1 MAVFRHTAE
10 FDMKEFFGEDYLL
23 QGESAKKIY
32 SAIKDL
38 PIIDYHCHLDEK
50 AIKADKTFSD
60 IGELW
65 LSGDHYKWRA
75 MRLCGVSEDYITGNR
90 SFIEKFNKFAEILP
104 SLCGNPVYAWAHMEL
119 KQIFGIN
126 KPLNRGTADEIW
138 NEANEKLKNLSVRK
152 LLKKF
157 NVEYIATTDDPYS
170 ALENHGDIDG
180 VKVRPTFRA
189 DSRFNEGVP
198 KAELEKRLDYFV
210 SKGCKIADYGFD
222 FVNENDENLLW
233 LIENCYKRKMILQL
247 HFGTFRN
254 VNSAMFETCGKDSG
268 FDIMRGGIDVDALV
282 KVFDKENVKLGGLPT
297 IVVYPLND
305 YDLRAV
311 ATLTGAFPTVKVG
324 AAWWFND
331 TLGGIKRQ
339 LETVAEYS
347 VLGTQFGMLTDSRSF
362 SSYVRFDYYRR
373 ILSSFIGE
381 KVDGCEY
388 DEVAAEKL
396 AKNIAY
402 YNIKEALNG

>member
-1 MAVFRHTAE
+1 
-10 FDMKEFFGEDYLL
+10 MKEFFGEDYLM

-32 SAIKDL
+32 SAIKNL

-90 SFIEKFNKFAEILP
+90 SFIDKFNKFAEVLP
-104 SLCGNPVYAWAHMEL
+104 NLCGNPVYAWAHMEL
-119 KQIFGIN
+119 KQIFGIT
-126 KPLNRGTADEIW
+126 KPLNSDTAEEIW
-138 NEANEKLKNLSVRK
+138 NEANEKLKTLSVRK

-157 NVEYIATTDDPYS
+157 NVEYIATTDDPFS

-189 DSRFNEGVP
+189 DARFNEGIP

-254 VNSAMFETCGKDSG
+254 VNSVMLKTCGKDSG
-268 FDIMRGGIDVDALV
+268 FDIMRGAIDVDAIV
-282 KVFDKENVKLGGLPT
+282 KVLDKENTKLGGLPT

-373 ILSSFIGE
+373 ILASFIGE
-381 KVDGCEY
+381 KVDGGEY
-388 DEVAAEKL
+388 DEAAAEKL

>member
-1 MAVFRHTAE
+1 
-10 FDMKEFFGEDYLL
+10 MKEFFGEDYLL

-75 MRLCGVSEDYITGNR
+75 MRLCGVSEDYITGYR
-90 SFIEKFNKFAEILP
+90 SFIDKFNKFAEILP

-198 KAELEKRLDYFV
+198 KADLEKRLDYFV

-388 DEVAAEKL
+388 DEAAAEKL

>member
-1 MAVFRHTAE
+1 
-10 FDMKEFFGEDYLL
+10 MKEFFGEDYLL

-75 MRLCGVSEDYITGNR
+75 MRLCGVSEDYITGYR
-90 SFIEKFNKFAEILP
+90 SFIDKFNKFAEILP

-198 KAELEKRLDYFV
+198 KADLEKRLDYFV

-254 VNSAMFETCGKDSG
+254 VNSVMLKTCGKDSG

-297 IVVYPLND
+297 IIVYPLND
-305 YDLRAV
+305 YDLRSV

-373 ILSSFIGE
+373 ILSLFIGE
-381 KVDGCEY
+381 KVDGGEY
-388 DEVAAEKL
+388 DEAAAEKL

>member
-1 MAVFRHTAE
+1 
-10 FDMKEFFGEDYLL
+10 MKEFFGEDYLL

-90 SFIEKFNKFAEILP
+90 SFIDKFNKFAEILP
-104 SLCGNPVYAWAHMEL
+104 RFCGNPVYAWAHMEL
-119 KQIFGIN
+119 KQIFGIE
-126 KPLNRGTADEIW
+126 KSLNSDMAEEIW
-138 NEANEKLKNLSVRK
+138 NEANEKLKNLSVRN

-157 NVEYIATTDDPYS
+157 NVEYIATTDDPFS
-170 ALENHGDIDG
+170 TLENHGDIDG

-189 DSRFNEGVP
+189 DARFNEGVP
-198 KAELEKRLDYFV
+198 KADLEKRLDYFV

-222 FVNENDENLLW
+222 FISENDENLLW
-233 LIENCYKRKMILQL
+233 LIENCFKRKMILQL

-254 VNSAMFETCGKDSG
+254 VNSAMLKTCGKDSG
-268 FDIMRGGIDVDALV
+268 FDIMRGAIDVDALV
-282 KVFDKENVKLGGLPT
+282 KVLDKETVKLGGLPM
-297 IVVYPLND
+297 IIVYPLND

-331 TLGGIKRQ
+331 ALGGIKRQ
-339 LETVAEYS
+339 IETVAEYS

-381 KVDGCEY
+381 KVDGGEY
-388 DEVAAEKL
+388 DEASAEKL

>member
-1 MAVFRHTAE
+1 
-10 FDMKEFFGEDYLL
+10 MKEFFGEDYLL

-65 LSGDHYKWRA
+65 LSGDHYKWRV

-90 SFIEKFNKFAEILP
+90 SFIDKFNKFAEILP

-189 DSRFNEGVP
+189 DSRFNEGIP
-198 KAELEKRLDYFV
+198 KADLEKRLDYFV

-254 VNSAMFETCGKDSG
+254 VNSVMLKTCGKDSG

-388 DEVAAEKL
+388 DEAAAEKL

>member
-1 MAVFRHTAE
+1 
-10 FDMKEFFGEDYLL
+10 MKEFFGEDYLL

-38 PIIDYHCHLDEK
+38 PIIDYHCHLDDK
-50 AIKADKTFSD
+50 AIKEDKTFSD

-75 MRLCGVSEDYITGNR
+75 MRLCGVPEDYITGYKSINA
-90 SFIEKFNKFAEILP
+90 KFYKLAEIMP
-104 SLCGNPVYAWAHMEL
+104 NLCGNPVYAWAHMEL
-119 KQIFGIN
+119 KQIFGIE
-126 KPLNRGTADEIW
+126 KPLNSDTAEEIW
-138 NEANEKLKNLSVRK
+138 NEANEKLKTLSVRK

-157 NVEYIATTDDPYS
+157 NVEYIATTDDPFS
-170 ALENHGDIDG
+170 PLENHGDIDG

-189 DSRFNEGVP
+189 DARFNEGVS
-198 KAELEKRLDYFV
+198 KQELEKRLDYFV

-222 FVNENDENLLW
+222 FVSENDENLLW
-233 LIENCYKRKMILQL
+233 LIENCFKRKMILQL

-254 VNSAMFETCGKDSG
+254 VNSAAFKTCGKDSG
-268 FDIMRGGIDVDALV
+268 FDIMRGVIDVDALV
-282 KVFDKENVKLGGLPT
+282 KVLDRENIELGGLPS
-297 IVVYPLND
+297 IIVYPLND

-311 ATLTGAFPTVKVG
+311 ATLTGAFPMVKVG

-339 LETVAEYS
+339 IETVAEYS

-373 ILSSFIGE
+373 ILASFIGE
-381 KVDGCEY
+381 KVDGGEY
-388 DEVAAEKL
+388 DEAAAEKL

>member
-1 MAVFRHTAE
+1 
-10 FDMKEFFGEDYLL
+10 MKEFFGENYLL

-75 MRLCGVSEDYITGNR
+75 MRLCGVSEDYITGYR
-90 SFIEKFNKFAEILP
+90 SFIDKFNKFAEILP

-119 KQIFGIN
+119 KQIFGIE
-126 KPLNRGTADEIW
+126 KPLNSDAAEEIW
-138 NEANEKLKNLSVRK
+138 NEANEKLKTLSVRK

-189 DSRFNEGVP
+189 DLRFNEGVP

-254 VNSAMFETCGKDSG
+254 VNSVMLKTCGKDSG
-268 FDIMRGGIDVDALV
+268 FDIMRGNIDVDALV

-388 DEVAAEKL
+388 DEAAAEKL

>member
-1 MAVFRHTAE
+1 
-10 FDMKEFFGEDYLL
+10 MKEFFGEDYLL

-75 MRLCGVSEDYITGNR
+75 MRLCGVSEDYITGYR
-90 SFIEKFNKFAEILP
+90 SFIDKFKKFAEILP

-119 KQIFGIN
+119 KQIFGIE
-126 KPLNRGTADEIW
+126 KPLNQGTAKEVW

-189 DSRFNEGVP
+189 DSRFNEGIP

-388 DEVAAEKL
+388 DEAAAEKL

>member
-1 MAVFRHTAE
+1 
-10 FDMKEFFGEDYLL
+10 MKEFFGEDYLL

-75 MRLCGVSEDYITGNR
+75 MRLCGVSEDYITGYR
-90 SFIEKFNKFAEILP
+90 SFIDKFNKFAEILP

-305 YDLRAV
+305 YDLRSV

-373 ILSSFIGE
+373 ILSLFIGE
-381 KVDGCEY
+381 KVDGGEY
-388 DEVAAEKL
+388 DEAAAEKL

>member
-1 MAVFRHTAE
+1 
-10 FDMKEFFGEDYLL
+10 MKEFFGEDYLL

-75 MRLCGVSEDYITGNR
+75 MRLCGVSEDYITGYKSINA
-90 SFIEKFNKFAEILP
+90 KFYKLAEIMP
-104 SLCGNPVYAWAHMEL
+104 NLCGNPIYAWAHMEL
-119 KQIFGIN
+119 KQIFGVE
-126 KPLNRGTADEIW
+126 KPLNSDTAEEIW
-138 NEANEKLKNLSVRK
+138 NEANEKLKTLSVRK

-157 NVEYIATTDDPYS
+157 NVEYIATTDDPFS
-170 ALENHGDIDG
+170 TLENHGDIDG

-189 DSRFNEGVP
+189 DARFNEGVP
-198 KAELEKRLDYFV
+198 KQELEKRLDYFV

-222 FVNENDENLLW
+222 FVSENDENLLW

-254 VNSAMFETCGKDSG
+254 VNSAAFETCGKDSG
-268 FDIMRGGIDVDALV
+268 FDIMRGAIDVDAIV
-282 KVFDKENVKLGGLPT
+282 KVLDKENTKLGGLPT

-373 ILSSFIGE
+373 ILSSFISE
-381 KVDGCEY
+381 KVDGGEY
-388 DEVAAEKL
+388 DEQSAQTL

-402 YNIKEALNG
+402 YNIKDALNVCQK

>member
-1 MAVFRHTAE
+1 
-10 FDMKEFFGEDYLL
+10 MKEFFGEDYLL

-32 SAIKDL
+32 FAIKDL
-38 PIIDYHCHLDEK
+38 SIIDYHCHLDEK

-90 SFIEKFNKFAEILP
+90 SFIDKFNKFTEILP

-119 KQIFGIN
+119 KQIFGIE
-126 KPLNRGTADEIW
+126 KPLNSDTAEEIW
-138 NEANEKLKNLSVRK
+138 NEANEKLKTLSVRK

-157 NVEYIATTDDPYS
+157 NVEYIATTDDPFS
-170 ALENHGDIDG
+170 TLENHGDIDD

-189 DSRFNEGVP
+189 DSHFNEGVP
-198 KAELEKRLDYFV
+198 KQELEKRLDYFV

-233 LIENCYKRKMILQL
+233 LIENCFKRKMILQL

-254 VNSAMFETCGKDSG
+254 VNSVMLKTCGKDSG
-268 FDIMRGGIDVDALV
+268 FDIMRGAIDIDALV

-381 KVDGCEY
+381 KVDGGEY
-388 DEVAAEKL
+388 DEAAAEKL

>member
-1 MAVFRHTAE
+1 
-10 FDMKEFFGEDYLL
+10 MKEFFGEDYLL

-90 SFIEKFNKFAEILP
+90 SFIDKFNKFTEILP

-170 ALENHGDIDG
+170 SLENHGDIGG

-189 DSRFNEGVP
+189 DSRFNEGIP

-254 VNSAMFETCGKDSG
+254 VNSAAFRTCGKDSG

-305 YDLRAV
+305 YDLRSV

-388 DEVAAEKL
+388 DEAAAEKL

>member
-1 MAVFRHTAE
+1 
-10 FDMKEFFGEDYLL
+10 MKEFFGEDYLL
-23 QGESAKKIY
+23 ANESAKKIY

-38 PIIDYHCHLDEK
+38 PIIDYHCHLDDK
-50 AIKADKTFSD
+50 AIKDDKVFSD

-65 LSGDHYKWRA
+65 LSGDHYKWRV
-75 MRLCGVSEDYITGNR
+75 MRLCGVSEEYITGNKP
-90 SFIEKFNKFAEILP
+90 FGEKFYKFAGIMP
-104 SLCGNPVYAWAHMEL
+104 MLCGNPVYAWAHMEL
-119 KQIFGIN
+119 KRIFGIT
-126 KPLNRGTADEIW
+126 KPLNSDTAEEIR
-138 NEANEKLKNLSVRK
+138 NEANEKLKTLSVRK

-170 ALENHGDIDG
+170 MLENHGDIDG
-180 VKVRPTFRA
+180 VKVRTTFRA
-189 DSRFNEGVP
+189 DARFKEGVP
-198 KAELEKRLDYFV
+198 KADLEKRLDYFV

-222 FVNENDENLLW
+222 FVTENDENLAW
-233 LIENCYKRKMILQL
+233 LIEKCYERKMILQL

-254 VNSAMFETCGKDSG
+254 VNSAMLKTCGKDSG
-268 FDIMRGGIDVDALV
+268 FDIMRGAIDVDALV
-282 KVFDKENVKLGGLPT
+282 NIFNRENGKLGGLPS
-297 IVVYPLND
+297 IIVYPLND

-331 TLGGIKRQ
+331 TLNGIERQ
-339 LETVAEYS
+339 LETVSEYS

-373 ILSSFIGE
+373 ILSSFIGK
-381 KVDGCEY
+381 KVENGDY
-388 DEVAAEKL
+388 DVDFAEIL

>member
-1 MAVFRHTAE
+1 
-10 FDMKEFFGEDYLL
+10 MKEFFGEDYLL

-32 SAIKDL
+32 AAIKDL
-38 PIIDYHCHLDEK
+38 PIIDYHCHLDDK
-50 AIKADKTFSD
+50 AIKDDKTFSD
-60 IGELW
+60 IGKLW

-90 SFIEKFNKFAEILP
+90 SFIDKFKKFAEILP

-119 KQIFGIN
+119 KQIFGIE
-126 KPLNRGTADEIW
+126 KPLNSGTAKEIR

-157 NVEYIATTDDPYS
+157 NVEYIATTDDPFS
-170 ALENHGDIDG
+170 PLENHGDIDG

-189 DSRFNEGVP
+189 DARFNEGVP
-198 KAELEKRLDYFV
+198 KADLEKRLDYFV

-222 FVNENDENLLW
+222 FIRETDENLLW
-233 LIENCYKRKMILQL
+233 LIENCFKRKMILQL

-254 VNSAMFETCGKDSG
+254 VNSLAFKTCGKDSG
-268 FDIMRGGIDVDALV
+268 FDIMRGVIDVDMLV
-282 KVFDKENVKLGGLPT
+282 KVLDKENVKLGGLPT

-331 TLGGIKRQ
+331 TLGGIKSQ

-373 ILSSFIGE
+373 ILASFIGE
-381 KVDGCEY
+381 KVDGGEY
-388 DEVAAEKL
+388 DEASAEKL

>member
-1 MAVFRHTAE
+1 
-10 FDMKEFFGEDYLL
+10 MKEFFGEDYLL

-90 SFIEKFNKFAEILP
+90 SFIDKFNKFAEILP

-198 KAELEKRLDYFV
+198 KADLEKRLDYFV

-254 VNSAMFETCGKDSG
+254 VNSVMLKTCGKDSG

-297 IVVYPLND
+297 IIVYPLND
-305 YDLRAV
+305 YDLRSV

-381 KVDGCEY
+381 KVDGGEY
-388 DEVAAEKL
+388 DEAAAEKL

>member
-1 MAVFRHTAE
+1 
-10 FDMKEFFGEDYLL
+10 MKEFFGEDYLL

-75 MRLCGVSEDYITGNR
+75 MRLCGVSEDYITGYR
-90 SFIEKFNKFAEILP
+90 SFIDKFKKFAEIMP
-104 SLCGNPVYAWAHMEL
+104 GLCGNPVYAWAHMEL
-119 KQIFGIN
+119 KQIFGIE
-126 KPLNRGTADEIW
+126 KPLNQGTAEEVW

-170 ALENHGDIDG
+170 ALENHGDIGG

-189 DSRFNEGVP
+189 DSRFNEGIP

-254 VNSAMFETCGKDSG
+254 VNSAAFKTCGKDSG
-268 FDIMRGGIDVDALV
+268 FDIMRGAIDIDALV

-373 ILSSFIGE
+373 ILSLFIGE
-381 KVDGCEY
+381 KVDGGEY
-388 DEVAAEKL
+388 DEAAAEKL